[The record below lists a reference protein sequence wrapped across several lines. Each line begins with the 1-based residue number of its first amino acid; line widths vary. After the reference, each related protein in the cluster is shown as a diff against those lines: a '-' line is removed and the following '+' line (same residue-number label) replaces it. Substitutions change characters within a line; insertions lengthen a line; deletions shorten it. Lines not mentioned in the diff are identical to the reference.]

1 MVSEKTKPDM
11 AVQKAIWEMG
21 GTDFH
26 ALWACT
32 ELLRYG
38 RGVDPDAFGNR
49 VTIFYVL
56 DDLNIRGE
64 RMYKLW
70 RFCRHNASVMLA
82 VLRAYEMGQLAG
94 VNQRT
99 LNYAIDNDGAGID
112 LDAVV
117 KAVKSRLPNFNLL
130 KLKTDTDK
138 KTDAAKFFRTP
149 LTREEILELANGLR
163 AIHDEE
169 RGVG

>member
-117 KAVKSRLPNFNLL
+117 KAVKSRLLNFNLL
-130 KLKTDTDK
+130 RLKA
-138 KTDAAKFFRTP
+138 DAAKETGATKLFRPP
-149 LTREEILELANGLR
+149 LTREKIRELANSLR
-163 AIHDEE
+163 VLHGEE
-169 RGVG
+169 CEVG